1 MSEQYESQPRPRSG
15 VERLLGERPGGLII
29 RLVVLSLIVGFVMAV
44 LGFDARDV
52 VQGAVRLV
60 EDALR
65 DGTGMLGNLVSY
77 TLAGAALV
85 VPIWIVLRL
94 LKGR

>member
-1 MSEQYESQPRPRSG
+1 MSEQSESQPRERSG
-15 VERLLGERPGGLII
+15 LERLLGERPGGLVI
-29 RLVVLSLIVGFVMAV
+29 RLVVLSLIVGFIMAV
-44 LGFDARDV
+44 LGIDARYV
-52 VQGAVRLV
+52 FQSAVRMV

-65 DGTGMLGNLVSY
+65 DGTGLLGNLVRY

-94 LKGR
+94 LKRR

>member
-1 MSEQYESQPRPRSG
+1 MSEQYESQPRQRGG
-15 VERLLGERPGGLII
+15 VERLLGERPGGLVI

>member
-1 MSEQYESQPRPRSG
+1 MSEQSESRPRERSG
-15 VERLLGERPGGLII
+15 LERLLGERPGGLVI

-44 LGFDARDV
+44 LGIDASDV
-52 VQGAVRLV
+52 FQGAVRMV
-60 EDALR
+60 EDTLR
-65 DGTGMLGNLVSY
+65 DGTGVLANLIRY

-94 LKGR
+94 LKRR